1 MQGGGQHTIA
11 SRSIFFLLVA
21 LMMLTPLTPFSELAL
36 NDADAAAGTRH
47 VYTFTDGSSEHIAL
61 YQGANPDLGALV
73 ALPRGAL
80 VTDVSMT
87 LSGASATGWS
97 QVVADDRVHWIRG
110 AENNID
116 DRSGDLTLSLSNLS
130 RNFLPHGQ
138 DAYVHPNSNAWL
150 DNGSYAL
157 RQPHTSN
164 ATESLFSQQLTK
176 TSSSLMAQ
184 SQGAILKHH
193 DWLFLSTWSS
203 SSFHNVVERLYP
215 NNATRESV
223 ITLEQAACTLPQKH
237 SSSYYAYYGF
247 RDWTITDDERL
258 FGILSGYRYSYGS
271 TAPVNY
277 HRVLEMDI
285 SRDDTWTCIDSYDI
299 SPSVGEY
306 TGIAYDR
313 DTGKVWVAH
322 NAMNR
327 LYAYDFAGDGTGSY
341 TRSQEFYSYTS
352 SSSSSWECGGTTS
365 NNQKQML
372 RGLEVN
378 GSTFYMRCQKDQYY
392 NDRDQLEA
400 WSVSGSSSAL
410 IPESTVRQISRLGYG
425 LQFDGQRF
433 VTVDCGYSTWSG
445 STLYYRE
452 FGTGWMYETTPAP
465 GTTTWYGEVVNSGE
479 EILAANVQTYWS
491 AASIGDRVDYWISA
505 DNGTHWE
512 QVESNSTIH
521 FDYPGNEL
529 VWKAQL
535 IGSTAVSWWVDIEY
549 ATAYASS
556 GDWTSPHFNTGTK
569 VGKVRPQWVADV
581 PSGTT
586 LSVQVSNDNGT
597 TWLDATNNAETSFST
612 EAAGNTL
619 RYAIVMSTNDVTK
632 TPKLDRFVLEYEE
645 GYPDRPMLDVGG
657 DGTYDWESNIF
668 LNESSVVASDDS
680 PVGDVVKK
688 APTLVD
694 AFNQHVPENG
704 DGLVTIPIG
713 VKAASSGRVKISNI
727 DITYAMQTR
736 AVDASFEGGLAAPDG
751 IFRNFITRVA
761 PGDDVDRVTKA
772 VISIGHSHG
781 ENPSFTWERGDSCSV
796 NDDVNGIVVFDVANC
811 TSTVDANDVVSI
823 WMPTKV
829 NWSWNDESST
839 EAIISVEDDLG
850 LSVDRWETSTMDLV
864 VENDIQLDGMRV
876 WEETGRQLYPMD
888 WVRGGFNLSF
898 SGTIHF
904 QDSQLMPPAGS
915 FSLRIIGQN
924 VTFDGDPI
932 GEPMILYEEVNPAF
946 GSYNM
951 TFMSPIESAPGGM
964 IFYVQA
970 VNLKNGSTFTNPNYN
985 SIRLILDGN
994 SPLVL
999 SATPMDGTERHAGAS
1014 GVGQAVSIVVQ
1025 DSVDPP
1031 RQLSLHYWVG
1041 CKASDA
1047 IGCTDYNFD
1056 GLPNEDEYELITL
1069 SSPETRAG
1077 GLNIFEGLIDDS
1089 MLLHKQRVS
1098 FYVSGKD
1105 EQNNQIAM
1113 GKGPVCP
1120 QSSITC
1126 GYRPGE
1132 VVPNWD
1138 NDLVTYHIR
1147 QEFEPVVD
1155 VGNSSILGH
1164 DDYEPLHPG
1173 IPYTAQIKLIDTNGW
1188 QDIQYVQV
1196 ALGGDFED
1204 DESSLFISLAEG
1216 PDGLPQ
1222 AVMES
1227 GSDYIAVSNLYSSVN
1242 LQEGNESVIIIQ
1254 ARFQLT
1260 WLFPESFDTDGE
1272 SHFIPRIRV
1281 TDMPCNDN
1289 EITPCFEVE
1298 EGMGD
1303 DWWSLDNDFRFDTE
1317 SGHIKA
1323 IELRNS
1329 ENHYNDENFETII
1342 GAGQALRVSGRV
1354 LFSED
1359 ETPAPPGAF
1368 DVVFGDFENNW
1379 RTSTRE
1385 DGVFSLDLLVPSVRS
1400 GRLDLRL
1407 SLDDLPG
1414 LAFDETPFQPRVRL
1428 AVDSTRPTIDSIS
1441 LNGAPVGSPISI
1453 GQANNLEVI
1462 LITNDENGFNIDE
1475 SAVLHYRVKAGE
1487 AEISRGSVLLPDI
1500 TPFGQQ
1506 FFWSGTLDLTDSGAT
1521 TLLPSY
1527 TVDVWVSGSD
1537 EAGNPYD
1544 TVGNS
1549 MGDPFASWP
1558 LALLGPRLDLQHEST
1573 TMQWD
1578 VPTPYEGDTAT
1589 MFVKTDNLGG
1599 NGYVEFALQQ
1609 LVDGGFWSTVAIVGL
1624 DATAGNPVSGSLEVV
1639 ANAQAGQ
1646 TLEYRVV
1653 VLVDG
1658 VEMDRHTVDSLFIKE
1673 ETVRDGA
1680 ALSQQLSTDVFSVT
1694 LFIIALVSVSFGMYA
1709 LVMRRRML
1717 APPTEEDLA
1726 DQTDVVAEQMDDAK
1740 DVPALDQHTT
1750 SGGEVPPP
1758 PGGLVPPPPMGAT
1771 VPPPPPGAKVPPPP
1785 TAATGPD
1792 RSVPPPVPPTGL
1804 PEGWSQEQ
1812 WNSYGWKYIDALAK
1826 K

>member
-1 MQGGGQHTIA
+1 MQSGGQHTIGT
-11 SRSIFFLLVA
+11 RGVFLLLVG
-21 LMMLTPLTPFSELAL
+21 LMFLTPLSPLANMTAL
-36 NDADAAAGTRH
+36 DAEAAPGTRH
-47 VYTFTDGSSEHIAL
+47 VYLFKDGSTEHIAL
-61 YQGANPDLGALV
+61 YQGANPDLGAMV
-73 ALPRGAL
+73 ELPRGAL
-80 VTDVSMT
+80 VTDVTMT

-97 QVVADDRVHWIRG
+97 QVVADDRVHWVRG
-110 AENNID
+110 AESGTD
-116 DRSGDLTLSLSNLS
+116 DRSGDLTLALSNVS
-130 RNFLPHGQ
+130 RNFLPHGN
-138 DAYVHPNSNAWL
+138 DAYIHPNSDAWL

-164 ATESLFSQQLTK
+164 ATETLFSQQLTK
-176 TSSSLMAQ
+176 TSSSFMAQ

-203 SSFHNVVERLYP
+203 STFHNVVERLYP

-223 ITLEQAACTLPQKH
+223 ITLEQASCTLPQKH

-247 RDWTITDDERL
+247 RDWTVTDDERL

-277 HRVLEMDI
+277 HRVMEMDI

-327 LYAYDFAGDGTGSY
+327 LYAYDFAGDGTSTY
-341 TRSQEFYSYTS
+341 TRSQEFYTYTS
-352 SSSSSWECGGTTS
+352 SSSSTWECGGSTS

-378 GSTFYMRCQKDQYY
+378 GSTFYMRCQKDYYY

-425 LQFDGQRF
+425 LQFDGERF

-445 STLYYRE
+445 ATLYYRE
-452 FGTGWMYETTPAP
+452 FGTGWLYETTPSP
-465 GTTTWYGEVVNSGE
+465 GTTTWYGDVIQTGDPV
-479 EILAANVQTYWS
+479 LAANVQTYWS
-491 AASIGDRVDYWISA
+491 AASIGDRVDYWVSA

-512 QVESNSTIH
+512 EVESNSTIH
-521 FDYPGNEL
+521 FDYPGTEL

-535 IGSTAVSWWVDIEY
+535 IGSTAVSWWVDMDY
-549 ATAYASS
+549 ATAYSS
-556 GDWTSPHFNTGTK
+556 QGDWTSPYFNTGTK
-569 VGKVRPQWVADV
+569 VGKVRPQWTADV
-581 PSGTT
+581 PAGTT
-586 LSVQVSNDNGT
+586 LTVQVSNDNGT

-619 RYAIVMSTNDVTK
+619 RYAVVMGTNDATK

-645 GYPDRPMLDVGG
+645 GYPDRPMLDIGG
-657 DGTYDWESNIF
+657 DGTYDWESDIF

-680 PVGDVVKK
+680 PVGEIVKR

-694 AFNQHVPENG
+694 AFNDHIPENG
-704 DGLVTIPIG
+704 DGMVTVPIG
-713 VKAASSGRVKISNI
+713 VKAASAGRVKISNI

-751 IFRNFITRVA
+751 IYRNFITRVA
-761 PGDDVDRVTKA
+761 PGDEVDRVTKA
-772 VISIGHSHG
+772 VIAIDHTYG
-781 ENPSFTWERGDSCSV
+781 ENPSFNWERGDVCSV
-796 NDDVNGIVVFDVANC
+796 NSDGGGIVVFDVTNC

-829 NWSWNDESST
+829 NWSWNDEAST

-850 LSVDRWETSTMDLV
+850 PSVTQWMTSDMELV
-864 VENDIQLDGMRV
+864 VENDIQLDGLRV

-898 SGTIHF
+898 SGSIHF

-915 FSLRIIGQN
+915 FSLRVIGQN
-924 VTFDGDPI
+924 VTFDGDPM
-932 GEPMILYEEVNPAF
+932 GEPMVLYEEVNPAF
-946 GSYNM
+946 GAYNM
-951 TFMSPIESAPGGM
+951 TFTSPIESAPGGM

-970 VNLKNGSTFTNPNYN
+970 VDLENGSTFTNPNYN

-999 SATPMDGTERHAGAS
+999 SATPLDGTERHAGAA
-1014 GVGQAVSIVVQ
+1014 GVGQPVSIVVQ

-1031 RQLSLHYWVG
+1031 RQLNLHYWVG
-1041 CKASDA
+1041 CKASEA

-1056 GLPNEDEYELITL
+1056 GLPNEDEYELVTL

-1089 MLLHKQRVS
+1089 MLLHRQRVS
-1098 FYVSGKD
+1098 FYVSGED

-1113 GKGPVCP
+1113 GQGPVCP
-1120 QSSITC
+1120 ASTITC
-1126 GYRPGE
+1126 GNRPGE
-1132 VVPNWD
+1132 VLPDWD
-1138 NDLVTYHIR
+1138 ADLVTYHIR
-1147 QEFEPVVD
+1147 QEFEPEVD
-1155 VGNSSILGH
+1155 LGNTSILGH
-1164 DDYEPLHPG
+1164 DDYAPLHPG
-1173 IPYTAQIKLIDTNGW
+1173 IPYTAQIKLSDTNGW

-1196 ALGGDFED
+1196 ALGGDFDD

-1216 PDGLPQ
+1216 QDGHPK
-1222 AVMES
+1222 AVMTP
-1227 GSDYIAVSNLYSSVN
+1227 GSSNIAVSNLYSTVSLEEGDDSV
-1242 LQEGNESVIIIQ
+1242 VVIQ

-1260 WLFPESFDTDGE
+1260 WMFPESFDTNGV
-1272 SHFIPRIRV
+1272 SHFLPRVKV

-1289 EITPCFEVE
+1289 EVTPCFEVM

-1317 SGHIKA
+1317 AGHIRA

-1329 ENHYNDENFETII
+1329 ENHYNEENFETII

-1368 DVVFGDFENNW
+1368 DVVFGDFQNNW

-1385 DGVFSLDLLVPSVRS
+1385 DGDFSLDLLVPSVRS

-1407 SLDDLPG
+1407 SMDDLPG
-1414 LAFDETPFQPRVRL
+1414 LAVDESEFSPRVRL
-1428 AVDSTRPTIDSIS
+1428 AVDSSRPTIDSIS
-1441 LNGAPVGSPISI
+1441 LGGVPVGSPLSI
-1453 GQANNLEVI
+1453 GAAENLEVI
-1462 LITNDENGFNIDE
+1462 LVTNDENGFDFE
-1475 SAVLHYRVKAGE
+1475 EAAVLHYRVKAGE

-1500 TPFGQQ
+1500 TSFGQEY
-1506 FFWSGTLDLTDSGAT
+1506 FWSGRLDLTDAGAT

-1537 EAGNPYD
+1537 KAGNPFN
-1544 TVGNS
+1544 TVDNS
-1549 MGDPFASWP
+1549 MMEPFASWP
-1558 LALLGPRLDLQHEST
+1558 LALLGPRIDLQHEASSL
-1573 TMQWD
+1573 QWD
-1578 VPTPYEGDTAT
+1578 IPSPYEGETAT
-1589 MFVKTDNLGG
+1589 LFVETENLGG
-1599 NGYVEFALQQ
+1599 SGQVEYALQT
-1609 LVDGGFWSTVAIVGL
+1609 LVEGGFWSTVEIAGVE
-1624 DATAGNPVSGSLEVV
+1624 ATAGATLTAALPVTPVESAGS
-1639 ANAQAGQ
+1639 
-1646 TLEYRVV
+1646 TIEYRVL

-1658 VEMDRHTVDSLFIKE
+1658 VEMDRATVASLFIKE
-1673 ETVRDGA
+1673 ETVRDGE
-1680 ALSQQLSTDVFSVT
+1680 ALTQQLSSDVFSVT
-1694 LFIIALVSVSFGMYA
+1694 LFVIALASVSFGMYA
-1709 LVMRRRML
+1709 LVLRRRLL
-1717 APPTEEDLA
+1717 APETEEELA
-1726 DQTDVVAEQMDDAK
+1726 DQTDVVVEEMVSGK
-1740 DVPALDQHTT
+1740 TVPTLQAPP
-1750 SGGEVPPP
+1750 VPPAP
-1758 PGGLVPPPPMGAT
+1758 SGQ
-1771 VPPPPPGAKVPPPP
+1771 VPPPPPGAKAPPAPQQAP
-1785 TAATGPD
+1785 AAPGPD
-1792 RSVPPPVPPTGL
+1792 RSSPPPVPPTGL
-1804 PEGWSQEQ
+1804 PEGWTQAQ
-1812 WNSYGWKYIDALAK
+1812 WDSYGWKYIDALAK

>member
-1 MQGGGQHTIA
+1 MQGGGEHRYSA
-11 SRSIFFLLVA
+11 RAVFFLLIS
-21 LMMLTPLTPFSELAL
+21 LMFLTPLSPMAELFSTEAE
-36 NDADAAAGTRH
+36 AAVGTRH
-47 VYTFTDGSSEHIAL
+47 VYEFSDGSVEHIAL
-61 YQGANPDLGALV
+61 YQGANPDMSASV
-73 ALPRGAL
+73 SLPRGAY

-97 QVVADDRVHWIRG
+97 QVVAEDRVHWIRG
-110 AENNID
+110 AESNID
-116 DRSGDLTLSLSNLS
+116 DRSGDLTLAMDNTS
-130 RNFLPHGQ
+130 RNFLPHGN
-138 DAYVHPNSNAWL
+138 DAYVNPNSDAWL

-164 ATESLFSQQLTK
+164 ATEALFSQQLTK
-176 TSSSLMAQ
+176 TSSSFMAQ

-203 SSFHNVVERLYP
+203 STFHNIVERLYP
-215 NNATRESV
+215 NNASRESV
-223 ITLEQAACTLPQKH
+223 ITLDKASCTLPQKH
-237 SSSYYAYYGF
+237 SSSYYGYYGF

-258 FGILSGYRYSYGS
+258 FGILSGYRYTYGS

-277 HRVLEMDI
+277 HRVMEMDI

-327 LYAYDFAGDGTGSY
+327 LYAYDFSGDGSSTY

-352 SSSSSWECGGTTS
+352 STGSSWECGGS
-365 NNQKQML
+365 YGSGSKQML

-378 GSTFYMRCQKDQYY
+378 GSTFYMRCQEDSPY

-410 IPESTVRQISRLGYG
+410 IPESTTRQISRLGYG
-425 LQFDGQRF
+425 LQFDGERF

-445 STLYYRE
+445 ATLYYRE

-465 GTTTWYGEVVNSGE
+465 GTTTWFGEVVKSGDD
-479 EILAANVQTYWS
+479 ILSANVETYWS

-512 QVESNSTIH
+512 EVESESTIH
-521 FDYPGNEL
+521 FDYPGKEL

-549 ATAYASS
+549 ATAYQTS
-556 GDWTSPHFNTGTK
+556 GDWTAPHFNTGTK
-569 VGKVRPQWVADV
+569 VGKVRPQWTADV
-581 PSGTT
+581 PTGTT
-586 LSVQVSNDNGT
+586 LQVVVSNDNGT
-597 TWLDATNNAETSFST
+597 TWLDATNNQETSFPT

-619 RYAIVMSTNDVTK
+619 RYAVFMTTSDDGL
-632 TPKLDRFVLEYEE
+632 TPSVDRFILEYEE
-645 GYPDRPMLDVGG
+645 GYPDRPMLDIGG
-657 DGTYDWESNIF
+657 DGTYDWESDIF

-680 PVGDVVKK
+680 PVGSIVKR

-694 AFNQHVPENG
+694 AFNDHIPENG
-704 DGLVTIPIG
+704 DGVVDIPIA

-751 IFRNFITRVA
+751 LYRNFITRVA
-761 PGDDVDRVTKA
+761 PGDDVDHVTKA
-772 VISIGHSHG
+772 TIAIEHTHG
-781 ENPSFTWERGDSCSV
+781 ENPSFTWERGDVCNV
-796 NDDVNGIVVFDVANC
+796 NNDVDGIVVFDVANC
-811 TSTVDANDVVSI
+811 TSTEDVNGILSI

-829 NWSWNDESST
+829 NWSWDDEGRA
-839 EAIISVEDDLG
+839 EAVITVEDDLG
-850 LSVDRWETSTMDLV
+850 VAVNQWTTSSMELV
-864 VENDIQLDGMRV
+864 VENDIQLDGLRV
-876 WEETGRQLYPMD
+876 WEETGRQLFPMD

-898 SGTIHF
+898 SGSMHF

-915 FSLRIIGQN
+915 FSLRVIGQN
-924 VTFDGDPI
+924 VTFDGDPM
-932 GEPMILYEEVNPAF
+932 GEPVVLYEEVNPAF
-946 GSYNM
+946 GAYNM
-951 TFMSPIESAPGGM
+951 TFTSPIESQPGGM

-970 VNLKNGSTFTNPNYN
+970 VDLENGSTFTNPNYN

-999 SATPMDGTERHAGAS
+999 SATPMDGEERHAGAS
-1014 GVGQAVSIVVQ
+1014 GVGQSVSIVVQ

-1031 RQLSLHYWVG
+1031 RQLNLHYWVG
-1041 CKASDA
+1041 CKASEA

-1056 GLPNEDEYELITL
+1056 GLPNEDEYELKTL

-1098 FYVSGKD
+1098 FYVSGQD
-1105 EQNNQIAM
+1105 EQDNEIAM
-1113 GKGPVCP
+1113 GRGPVCP
-1120 QSSITC
+1120 PSSITC

-1132 VVPNWD
+1132 VVPDWD
-1138 NDLVTYHIR
+1138 ADLVTYDIR

-1155 VGNSSILGH
+1155 LGNSSILGH

-1173 IPYTAQIKLIDTNGW
+1173 VPYTAQIKLSDVNGW
-1188 QDIQYVQV
+1188 QDIQYVQI
-1196 ALGGDFED
+1196 ALGGDFDD

-1216 PDGLPQ
+1216 EDGLPF
-1222 AVMES
+1222 AVMTS
-1227 GSDYIAVSNLYSSVN
+1227 GSDNIAVSNLYSTVS
-1242 LQEGNESVIIIQ
+1242 LEEGNESVVIIQ

-1260 WLFPESFDTDGE
+1260 WMFPEAYDTDGE
-1272 SHFIPRIRV
+1272 SHFLPRVRV
-1281 TDMPCNDN
+1281 LDMPCNEN
-1289 EITPCFEVE
+1289 EVVPCFEVE
-1298 EGMGD
+1298 EGLGD

-1317 SGHIKA
+1317 PGKIRA

-1329 ENHYNDENFETII
+1329 ENHYNVENFETII

-1354 LFSED
+1354 LFAED
-1359 ETPAPPGAF
+1359 ETPAPPGSF

-1379 RTSTRE
+1379 RTSAE
-1385 DGVFSLDLLVPSVRS
+1385 DGEFSLDLLVPAVRS

-1407 SLDDLPG
+1407 SMDDMPG
-1414 LAFDETPFQPRVRL
+1414 LALDETAFSPRVRL
-1428 AVDSTRPTIDSIS
+1428 AVDNARPTIDSIS
-1441 LNGAPVGSPISI
+1441 LNGVPEGSPLSI
-1453 GQANNLEVI
+1453 GDADNLEVI
-1462 LITNDENGFNIDE
+1462 LITNDENGFDFDE
-1475 SAVLHYRVKAGE
+1475 AAVLHYRVKAGE

-1506 FFWSGTLDLTDSGAT
+1506 FFWSGSLDLTDSGAT

-1544 TVGNS
+1544 TLSNS
-1549 MGDPFASWP
+1549 MNDPIASWP
-1558 LALLGPRLDLQHEST
+1558 LALVGPRVDLQHEST
-1573 TMQWD
+1573 TLQWD
-1578 VPTPYEGDTAT
+1578 VPSPYEGDTSKMIVT
-1589 MFVKTDNLGG
+1589 TENLGG
-1599 NGYVEFALQQ
+1599 NGNVVFALQE
-1609 LVDGGFWSTVAIVGL
+1609 LVDGGFWATVTEV
-1624 DATAGNPVSGSLEVV
+1624 DVQATTGATLTASLPVV
-1639 ANAQAGQ
+1639 ANEPAGSSI
-1646 TLEYRVV
+1646 EYRVV
-1653 VLVDG
+1653 AMVDG
-1658 VEMDRHTVDSLFIKE
+1658 VEMDRHTVDSLLVKE
-1673 ETVRDGA
+1673 ETIRDGE
-1680 ALSQQLSTDVFSVT
+1680 ALTQQLSTDVFSVS
-1694 LFIIALVSVSFGMYA
+1694 LFIIALVSVSFGLYA
-1709 LVMRRRML
+1709 MVMRRRML
-1717 APPTEEDLA
+1717 APETEEERA
-1726 DQTDVVAEQMDDAK
+1726 DQTEVVAEDMKAMK
-1740 DVPALDQHTT
+1740 AVPELAQPPAPQVA
-1750 SGGEVPPP
+1750 SPIPPP
-1758 PGGLVPPPPMGAT
+1758 PSMSAQ
-1771 VPPPPPGAKVPPPP
+1771 
-1785 TAATGPD
+1785 PD
-1792 RSVPPPVPPTGL
+1792 RSQPAPLPPSGL
-1804 PEGWSQEQ
+1804 PDGWTEEQ
-1812 WNSYGWKYIDALAK
+1812 WNSYGWQYIDALSK
-1826 K
+1826 Q